1 MRLQHPAEESG
12 VVCDR
17 QTLVFLPNPVVPVVE
32 HMRLQGFGVVLPV
45 KQFLVMLAETATVLA
60 LLAVEVGLEV

>member
-1 MRLQHPAEESG
+1 LQHPAEDSG
-12 VVCDR
+12 VAYER
-17 QTLVFLPNPVVPVVE
+17 ETLLFLPNPVVPVVE
-32 HMRLQGFGVVLPV
+32 HMGLQGFGVVLPV